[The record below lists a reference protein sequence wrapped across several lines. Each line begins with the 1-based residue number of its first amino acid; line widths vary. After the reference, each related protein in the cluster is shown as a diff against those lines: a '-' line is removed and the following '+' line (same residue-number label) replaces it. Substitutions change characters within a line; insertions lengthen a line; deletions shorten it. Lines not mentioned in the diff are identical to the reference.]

1 VDADDVGPVGIM
13 ECIRNSHTVAVTT
26 IVKLVLPG
34 RFGDPAER
42 ENVRLDTFHV
52 NVHTDW
58 YVRC

>member
-1 VDADDVGPVGIM
+1 M